1 MTSFPQNISQYE
13 LCSVEVFGLVE
24 TEYLAQ
30 DIALIAQQGDV
41 IAISGKLG
49 AGKSTFCRELIRTLA
64 ANDALEVP
72 SPTFTLVQQYKLD
85 RFPVVHIDL
94 YRVSNKDELIELGF
108 EDFIQNSLV
117 LIEWPERA
125 ETYLPSESLWISI
138 GSEDSEVNRKIDFFG
153 EKQIWQSRLNRTLQ
167 VRNFLIESGWGLA
180 KRRFLEGDASTR
192 SYETIQVNS
201 RNVVLMNAQP
211 PLPMEEAIR
220 DGKTYSE
227 IAHLSQ
233 SLDSFI
239 AVDHAL
245 KRVGV
250 RVPEIYNFDKSSG
263 FMLLEN
269 LGNEPVVKKD
279 KPIEERYLVAVEVL
293 AFLHKVNWTREI
305 VTGPNTQH
313 QLPIYDNAAM
323 LIEVEMFLDWYVPH
337 LLKQKVSNET
347 RKKFIDVWTQLIQ
360 ELKNTEKSIVLR
372 DYHSPNLLWQ
382 DDATDIDQVG
392 LIDFQDAVFGP
403 SMYDLVSLVQDAR
416 VDIEKSLQQRLT
428 HHYLNL
434 RSKQGTEIN
443 ETEFTKDFAILASQ
457 RATKILGIFARL
469 SERDGKHNYLKHIPR
484 IVGYLTENF
493 NHQSLVELKNLFKN
507 EHWFDNVTSSK

>member
-1 MTSFPQNISQYE
+1 MTKIPQNISQQK
-13 LCSVEVFGLVE
+13 LCSVDVFGLDE

-30 DIALIAQQGDV
+30 DIALITQQGDV

-72 SPTFTLVQQYKLD
+72 SPTFTLVQQYELD
-85 RFPVVHIDL
+85 RFPVAHIDL

-125 ETYLPSESLWISI
+125 ETFLPPESLWISI
-138 GSEDSEVNRKIDFFG
+138 ESEDSGSNRRIGFFG
-153 EKQIWQSRLNRTLQ
+153 DKKNWQSRLNRSLQ
-167 VRNFLIESGWGLA
+167 IRKFLIESSWQGA
-180 KRRFLEGDASTR
+180 NRRFLEGDASTR
-192 SYETIQVNS
+192 SYEIIQENS
-201 RNVVLMNAQP
+201 RSVVLMNAQP
-211 PLPMEEAIR
+211 PPMEEAIR

-269 LGNEPVVKKD
+269 LGNEPVVKKN
-279 KPIEERYLVAVEVL
+279 KPIEEWYLVAVEVL

-305 VTGPNTQH
+305 ETGPNSQH
-313 QLPIYDNAAM
+313 QLPIYDKAAM
-323 LIEVEMFLDWYVPH
+323 LIEVELFLDWYVPH
-337 LLKQKVSNET
+337 LLKQKVSSET
-347 RKKFIDVWTQLIQ
+347 RKIFTDVWTQLIQ
-360 ELKNTEKSIVLR
+360 KLKNTEKSIVLR

-382 DDATDIDQVG
+382 EDATDINRVG

-403 SMYDLVSLVQDAR
+403 AVYDLVSLVQDAR
-416 VDIEKSLQQRLT
+416 VDIKESLQQRLT
-428 HHYLNL
+428 QHYLNL
-434 RSKQGTEIN
+434 RSKQGDGIN
-443 ETEFTKDFAILASQ
+443 ETEFAKDFAILASQ

-484 IVGYLTENF
+484 IMKYLTQNF
-493 NHQSLVELKNLFKN
+493 THESLADLKNLFKN
-507 EHWFDNVTSSK
+507 EHWFDNVTSTK